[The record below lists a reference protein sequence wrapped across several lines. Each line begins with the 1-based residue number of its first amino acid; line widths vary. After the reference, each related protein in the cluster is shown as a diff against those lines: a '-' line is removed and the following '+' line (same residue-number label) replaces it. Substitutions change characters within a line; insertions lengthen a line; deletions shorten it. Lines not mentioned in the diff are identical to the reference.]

1 MKNKLVI
8 LMLALLCVA
17 CVGKNAKK
25 EEAKADEPKVTTI
38 VLGVQVGDVIK
49 SLAVDKSDENLIAAI
64 QAADEWAERYDGGAC
79 RLSAYL
85 KAFVKEY
92 RKLSGGKSIANLFVS
107 VDSEIKSYMSN
118 DVVVEILRTAMQN
131 AVESVAVVANNR
143 VSTLCGVSVR
153 VLSMPLLSRVRIELP
168 IDADVERAKK
178 VLLTTA
184 SLEFWPTYS
193 AQGANARNNA
203 NVVLNK
209 MQAADKAV
217 QKYLENDPT
226 KKTNPSLLQVLNV
239 FNIGGGIIGGVET
252 EAEQNVV
259 SEYLALPEVN
269 KIFGDNVLF
278 MWSANNKSFNNMY
291 MLYAI
296 YDEDADGNAPL
307 DGSVI
312 KEARANYSQYD
323 SYTEV
328 SMTMNGEGSRKWANI
343 TEANKDMNI
352 AIVLDGCVYSA
363 PVVRQRIDGGNSS
376 IAGDFTIQ
384 EAQDLA
390 NVLKSGAMPVSVT
403 ILE

>member
-17 CVGKNAKK
+17 CAGKNAKK
-25 EEAKADEPKVTTI
+25 EEAKADESKVTI

-85 KAFVKEY
+85 RAFVKEY

-107 VDSEIKSYMSN
+107 VDSEIKSYMYN
-118 DVVVEILRTAMQN
+118 DVVVEILGTAMQN

-143 VSTLCGVSVR
+143 VSTLCGVPVR
-153 VLSMPLLSRVRIELP
+153 VLSRPLLNRIHIELP

-217 QKYLENDPT
+217 RKYLENDPT
-226 KKTNPSLLQVLNV
+226 KKTNPSLLQVLNIA
-239 FNIGGGIIGGVET
+239 NIGGGVIGVAET
-252 EAEQNVV
+252 EAQQNIVN
-259 SEYLALPEVN
+259 EYLALPEVS

-278 MWSANNKSFNNMY
+278 MWSSKPSKDYNNMFL
-291 MLYAI
+291 LYAI

-307 DGSVI
+307 DGSVV
-312 KEARANYSQYD
+312 KDARADYSQYG
-323 SYTEV
+323 YGPEV
-328 SMTMNGEGSRKWANI
+328 SMTMNGKGSRKWANI

-376 IAGDFTIQ
+376 IAGDFTLQ